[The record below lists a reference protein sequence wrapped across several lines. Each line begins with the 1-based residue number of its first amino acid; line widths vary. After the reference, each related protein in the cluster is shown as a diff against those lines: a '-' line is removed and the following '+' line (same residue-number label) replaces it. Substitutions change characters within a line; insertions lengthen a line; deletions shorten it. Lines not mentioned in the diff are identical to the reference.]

1 MGARGRKV
9 VKIFLIS
16 TMVLFGVIVV
26 AASSGLVY
34 RALRQN
40 KNSQALVVRTPNG
53 IQEEL
58 FVRLGGVEQWVQIR
72 GESRDNPIVLIL
84 HGGPGF
90 SYAPFTPAFQS
101 WEKYFTVIQWDQR
114 GAGKTFGRDVVRD
127 KSSMTIDRMAH
138 DGIELTEYLNQRLGK
153 NKVILFAHSWGTVP
167 GLSMIKQRP
176 DLFHAYVG
184 AGQIVDM
191 PRNEAVSY
199 DLILKR
205 VRTAGDEKAVKA
217 LEDIGPPPYKD
228 LKTWMVKGRLIVMNT
243 PPSPSGRSLPNVFA
257 AALFAPNYSLKDA
270 YNLFAGFN
278 YSCSTLYHI
287 MMAYDARRLGSRFE
301 IPMFMLQ
308 GEDDIQAPTVLVQ
321 GFLPQIEAP
330 RKELVLFK
338 GEGHTAVLSSPDLF
352 LEELIRRVRPL
363 VSD

>member
-1 MGARGRKV
+1 MGARRRKV

-16 TMVLFGVIVV
+16 TLVLFGVIVV
-26 AASSGLVY
+26 AVSSAFVY
-34 RALRQN
+34 RTFRQD
-40 KNSQALVVRTPNG
+40 KNSKALVIRTPNG

-72 GESRDNPIVLIL
+72 GESRDNPILVIL

-114 GAGKTFGRDVVRD
+114 GAGKTFGRDAVRD
-127 KSSMTIDRMAH
+127 NASMTIDRMAQ
-138 DGIELTEYLNQRLGK
+138 DGIELTEFLNKRLRK
-153 NKVILFAHSWGTVP
+153 NKAILFAHSWGTVL
-167 GLSMIKQRP
+167 GLSMVKQRP

-184 AGQIVDM
+184 AGQVVDM

-205 VRTAGDEKAVKA
+205 IKAAGDEKAVKT

-278 YSCSTLYHI
+278 YSCSALYQS
-287 MMAYDARRLGSRFE
+287 MMAYDARRLGSRFDLP
-301 IPMFMLQ
+301 IFILQ

-321 GFLPQIEAP
+321 EFLPQIEAP

-338 GEGHTAVLSSPDLF
+338 GEGHTAVLSSPNLF

-363 VSD
+363 ASD